1 MIMNQNM
8 AKLYV
13 AAMVPVAV
21 IGVLT
26 FVEVGTGF
34 SIALALLSVLIIF
47 WMVIKCKDLFGNNE
61 DLKSDLMDLVKS
73 AEAQKNHVAQ
83 LETKLAEQNKIISD
97 LLLALQK
104 AEKFSEIP
112 FISDIP
118 TLKERISVL
127 GDFLVSVVPSTQ
139 VDSYKNLFAKFE
151 SYEEMIRTLKIIDDQ
166 MTQPLFSSMENKSV
180 AMDEPDIKMLLEQ
193 LIMLALCAVELG
205 KAADA
210 NGITDKHLNLKV
222 LLGDI
227 SQEEALER
235 AVPITDYPE
244 ETPAWIRSFKK
255 LLMYLDV
262 QDDKSIY
269 VGYKL

>member
-1 MIMNQNM
+1 MIMNRNM
-8 AKLYV
+8 TKLYV
-13 AAMVPVAV
+13 AAISLVAV
-21 IGVLT
+21 VGVLA
-26 FVEVGTGF
+26 FVEVGIGF
-34 SIALALLSVLIIF
+34 SIALALLSVIIIF
-47 WMVIKCKDLFGNNE
+47 WMVIKCKDLFGNID
-61 DLKSDLMDLVKS
+61 DLESNLTTLVES
-73 AEAQKNHVAQ
+73 VEVQKKHTAQ
-83 LETKLAEQNKIISD
+83 LETKLVEQKRIISD

-127 GDFLVSVVPSTQ
+127 GDFLVAVVPETQ
-139 VDSYKNLFAKFE
+139 VDSYRNLFSKFE
-151 SYEEMIRTLKIIDDQ
+151 AYEEIIRVLKIIDDQ
-166 MTQPLFSSMENKSV
+166 KTLPLFASMENKSV
-180 AMDEPDIKMLLEQ
+180 TMDESGIKIILEQ
-193 LIMLALCAVELG
+193 LIMLALCAIELG

-210 NGITDKHLNLKV
+210 NGITDKQLSLKV
-222 LLGDI
+222 LLGEI
-227 SQEEALER
+227 SKEEALGR
-235 AVPITDYPE
+235 AVTITDYPE